1 MKKKGDGPAASE
13 GLQSLMDIRSGQLEA
28 LTKAGHINVDFLVR
42 VNQVALHGAQT
53 LVARQSTALRSTFD
67 EFGSLIQT
75 LKQNDSRAL
84 DTDIQ
89 QHCMTTSLK
98 CALEHM
104 RVALECAQDM
114 NQATFDNMKESLEAI
129 AQPSEPPAS
138 KKG

>member
-1 MKKKGDGPAASE
+1 M
-13 GLQSLMDIRSGQLEA
+13 MDIRSEQLEA
-28 LTKAGHINVDFLVR
+28 LTKAGHINVDFLLH

-53 LVARQSTALRSTFD
+53 LVAGQSKALGSTFD

-75 LKQNDSRAL
+75 LKQNDSRAFNA
-84 DTDIQ
+84 DIQ
-89 QHCMTTSLK
+89 QHCMTTLLK
-98 CALEHM
+98 CALGPM

-114 NQATFDNMKESLEAI
+114 NRATFDKMKESLEVI